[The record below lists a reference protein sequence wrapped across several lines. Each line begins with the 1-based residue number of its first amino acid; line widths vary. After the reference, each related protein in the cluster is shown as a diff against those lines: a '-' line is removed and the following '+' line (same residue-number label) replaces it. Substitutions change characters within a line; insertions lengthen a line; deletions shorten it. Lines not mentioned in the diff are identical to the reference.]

1 MGQDVD
7 FANGEKTWQSE
18 MNVRLTERDPQDL
31 AYCGHS
37 CLNT

>member
-7 FANGEKTWQSE
+7 FANGEKTWQSGKD
-18 MNVRLTERDPQDL
+18 VRLTEDDPKDL